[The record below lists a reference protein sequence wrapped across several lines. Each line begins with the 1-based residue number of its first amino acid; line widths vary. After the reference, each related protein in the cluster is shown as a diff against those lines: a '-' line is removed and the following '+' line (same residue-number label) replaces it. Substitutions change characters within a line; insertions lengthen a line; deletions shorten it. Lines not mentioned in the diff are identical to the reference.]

1 MDWQNPTTQII
12 GSFDVWGEDENKLFE
27 EAYKKTKRV
36 IIMVRSKTDDS
47 RDFDQKKTWIVSSLS
62 NLGYYHQHE
71 FDIMRVPNVIHIMT
85 NNSNEV
91 YLEDLSE
98 SKSSSY
104 RFH

>member
-1 MDWQNPTTQII
+1 M
-12 GSFDVWGEDENKLFE
+12 NKLFE

-62 NLGYYHQHE
+62 NLGYFHQHE
-71 FDIMRVPNVIHIMT
+71 FDVMRVPNVIHIMT

>member
-62 NLGYYHQHE
+62 NLGYYH
-71 FDIMRVPNVIHIMT
+71 
-85 NNSNEV
+85 
-91 YLEDLSE
+91 
-98 SKSSSY
+98 
-104 RFH
+104 